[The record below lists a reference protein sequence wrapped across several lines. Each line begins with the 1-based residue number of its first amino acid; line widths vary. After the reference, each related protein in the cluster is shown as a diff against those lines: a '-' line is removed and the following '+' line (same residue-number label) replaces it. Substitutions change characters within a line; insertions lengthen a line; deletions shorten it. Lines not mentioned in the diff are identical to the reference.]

1 MYVVIKYRGRGLW
14 CLTSLSTIFH
24 LYHGDTL
31 SNIKKYDFLK
41 LNITLKKTLN
51 EKKSY
56 SKMYVTTNRSK
67 VDT

>member
-1 MYVVIKYRGRGLW
+1 MSIEQHFMIK
-14 CLTSLSTIFH
+14 TSLQINSVRNYRWH
-24 LYHGDTL
+24 WAL

-56 SKMYVTTNRSK
+56 PKMYVTTNRSK